1 MRKTRLR
8 HLETLIK
15 SWDAKRQYSWRQSW
29 QQTLRNAIVKINIVV
44 YTNYQSPLVSFIVRH
59 FIGDLRHRPRLY
71 SSSSI
76 RLGKKPMKVDGEL
89 IHTFRL
95 VCWLSRNPFW
105 PSFTCS
111 SFLQAQIP
119 ISILRCQRKRKT
131 AVWIRRT
138 RTFPVQVLL
147 ANWRHSLIAEGIQ
160 WLFINFIVERIL
172 CIVFGSNGAQWNDQI
187 FIVN

>member
-111 SFLQAQIP
+111 SFFAGPNTDIH
-119 ISILRCQRKRKT
+119 ITMSTEKENCCMDT
-131 AVWIRRT
+131 ADPNFSSTSLT
-138 RTFPVQVLL
+138 RQLKAFTDR
-147 ANWRHSLIAEGIQ
+147 WRNPMA
-160 WLFINFIVERIL
+160 VY
-172 CIVFGSNGAQWNDQI
+172 
-187 FIVN
+187 